1 MSNWLKDHIALLLT
15 EDGKLVDILASLT
28 FFQRVTF
35 LFIFMLAIKLSDK
48 ADKKV
53 R

>member
-1 MSNWLKDHIALLLT
+1 MSNWLKDRIALLLT

-28 FFQRVTF
+28 FFQCVSF
-35 LFIFMLAIKLSDK
+35 FFIFMLVIRLSNK
-48 ADKKV
+48 ADKET